1 MAYCILRMA
10 KIKSRASL
18 VRAAQHNTRERP
30 PLNADPERSSQNE
43 TLGGSV
49 AEVMGR
55 YEAKLPG
62 NVRKNA
68 VHAVELV
75 MTASPEFAGDWDR
88 YLKACDG
95 WAARLFGQENVL
107 HVAHHLDESA
117 PHTQILVMPLKDGK
131 LNAKSFI
138 GGSRDRMTE
147 LQDDFFR
154 EVGRPMG
161 LERGR
166 PRAETKVRHT
176 PHTLALRAADLD
188 EREKK
193 LSEKEAAVISP
204 QELQAM
210 RKKLQSWDNHT
221 AADLRMTASYVE
233 RSGSRTVGEYLRK
246 VREAA
251 EAKQQQRQTRGINR

>member
-1 MAYCILRMA
+1 MA

-30 PLNADPERSSQNE
+30 PLNADPERSSRNE

-55 YEAKLPG
+55 YDMMLPG

-107 HVAHHLDESA
+107 HVAHHLDEST
-117 PHTQILVMPLKDGK
+117 PHTQVLVMPMKDGK
-131 LNAKSFI
+131 LNAKHFI
-138 GGSRDRMTE
+138 GGSRDRLIE
-147 LQDDFFR
+147 LQNDFYKQ
-154 EVGRPMG
+154 VGMSAG
-161 LERGR
+161 LERGQS
-166 PRAETKVRHT
+166 RAETKAQHT
-176 PHTLALRAADLD
+176 PHTLAVAATKLE
-188 EREKK
+188 EREKAV
-193 LSEKEAAVISP
+193 KEVRDELKKIIGEDP
-204 QELQAM
+204 Q
-210 RKKLQSWDNHT
+210 KVKTKLQTFNRRT
-221 AADLRMTASYVE
+221 PTDLRMLAKHIE
-233 RSGSRTVGEYLRK
+233 AKGCQTVGEWFEVMDAQR
-246 VREAA
+246 
-251 EAKQQQRQTRGINR
+251 QQQQQLPQGKKIKR